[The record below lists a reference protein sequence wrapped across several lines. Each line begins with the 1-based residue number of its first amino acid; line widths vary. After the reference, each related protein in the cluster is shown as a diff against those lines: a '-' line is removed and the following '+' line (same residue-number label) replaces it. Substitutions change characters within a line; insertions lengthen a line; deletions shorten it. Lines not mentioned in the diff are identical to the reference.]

1 MASPQY
7 IEQVPMNLTQV
18 KKAVDTI
25 VERDEELN
33 FRTNKVKEYLE
44 NFNEACKRDS
54 DKMIEKLSGLGITRL
69 KEEQMAKI
77 IDFMPKTL
85 EELKAIL
92 AAYPLSLSK
101 KDQEAIVTA
110 VKSF

>member
-44 NFNEACKRDS
+44 NFNDACKRDS

-69 KEEQMAKI
+69 KEEQIAKI

-85 EELKAIL
+85 EDLKAIL

>member
-44 NFNEACKRDS
+44 NFNDACKRDS

-69 KEEQMAKI
+69 KEEQIAKI

-85 EELKAIL
+85 EDLKAIL

-101 KDQEAIVTA
+101 KDQETIINA